1 MEKETLTMNR
11 ILGKRG
17 RTTIPYPIRQRV
29 GFRYN
34 DVLTFTECDDGQSVI
49 IRREDICCGCKEQ
62 PPLVEER
69 NLQEVLS
76 DLTFE
81 EQMAAFF
88 FLTRLLSDRQTR

>member
-1 MEKETLTMNR
+1 MRESKFTSYDDLPLMLSAPEVAE
-11 ILGKRG
+11 
-17 RTTIPYPIRQRV
+17 V
-29 GFRYN
+29 GFSYN
-34 DVLTFTECDDGQSVI
+34 DVLSFTEGDDGQSVI
-49 IRREDICCGCKEQ
+49 IRKEDICCGCKEK

-69 NLQEVLS
+69 NLQDVLA

>member
-1 MEKETLTMNR
+1 MEKETLTMTR

-29 GFRYN
+29 GFCCN
-34 DVLTFTECDDGQSVI
+34 DVLSFTEGDDGCSVI
-49 IRREDICCGCKEQ
+49 IRREDLCCGCKDQ
-62 PPLVEER
+62 PPVVKER

-76 DLTFE
+76 DLSTE

-88 FLTRLLSDRQTR
+88 FLTRLLTDRQMR